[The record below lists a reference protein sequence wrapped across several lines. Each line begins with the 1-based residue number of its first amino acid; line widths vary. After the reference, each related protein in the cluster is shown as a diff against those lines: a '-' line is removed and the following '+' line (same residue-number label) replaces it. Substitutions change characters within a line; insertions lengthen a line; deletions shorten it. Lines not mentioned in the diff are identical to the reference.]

1 MKAKIYLSV
10 LFALFVI
17 LCSCTKDFEDIN
29 TNENQPESVVPD
41 MILPY
46 IIYQGV
52 DVGPNNS
59 VVVQHMAVRDWLVSL
74 GRYDWWSTPYWD
86 YSLLRNVNNLI
97 VEAEKLEHDNFKGI
111 GLIFKSYL
119 FSRTT
124 DAVGDIPYSE
134 ALKGKEGEYTP
145 TYDTQDVVYQGLLS
159 DLEEANALLDPQG
172 TAIGGDIL
180 YDGDILKWKKFA
192 NSLHLRLL
200 MRVSDK
206 MPDARAKIKSIV
218 DNPSKYPI
226 FESNDDMAAL
236 TYLPDAPN
244 RYPNYNAIG
253 YDAGEVIMGKP
264 LVDIMLKYND
274 PRIHIFAR
282 PTAASVEAGT
292 PEYVGVP
299 CGMSKEEAIAYNG
312 GIENQ
317 SLISQR
323 YNREPNTEKG
333 IYMAYSE
340 LQFILA
346 EAAMKGWISGS
357 AETYYKNGIRG
368 SFEYYGVSGEYDAYI
383 TEAEVAFKSQNG
395 LSQIGIQKWIAF
407 FFNNGYEG
415 FFDWRRTGIPAL
427 EPGTGNL
434 NGGKIPVRWKYPDSE
449 QNFNN
454 DNYKA
459 ALARQGEDNINTPI
473 WLTK

>member
-1 MKAKIYLSV
+1 MKAIIV
-10 LFALFVI
+10 LFTSLLALAS
-17 LCSCTKDFEDIN
+17 CSQDFEEIN
-29 TNENQPESVVPD
+29 TNTNQPETVIPD

-46 IIYQGV
+46 LIYSGV
-52 DVGPNNS
+52 DVGPS
-59 VVVQHMAVRDWLVSL
+59 GSIVAQHFAVRDWLVGL
-74 GRYDWWSTPYWD
+74 GRYDWYSTPYWD
-86 YSLLRNVNNLI
+86 YSLLRNVNNMI

-111 GLIFKSYL
+111 GLIFKAYL

-145 TYDTQDVVYQGLLS
+145 AYDTQESVYDELLN
-159 DLEEANALLDPQG
+159 DLEKANNLLDVQG
-172 TAIGGDIL
+172 AAIDGDIL
-180 YDGDILKWKKFA
+180 YDGNILKWKMFA

-206 MPDARAKIKSIV
+206 KTDARAKIKTIV
-218 DNPSKYPI
+218 ENPAKYPL
-226 FESNDDMAAL
+226 FESNADMAAL

-244 RYPNYNAIG
+244 RYPNYNATG
-253 YDAGEVIMGKP
+253 YDAGEVVMGKP
-264 LVDIMLKYND
+264 LVDTMLIYND
-274 PRIHIFAR
+274 PRLPVIAR
-282 PTAASVEAGT
+282 PTASSANADN
-292 PEYVGVP
+292 PQYVGVP

-317 SLISQR
+317 SLVSQR
-323 YNREPNTEKG
+323 YNHEPNTEKG
-333 IYMAYSE
+333 VYMSYSE

-346 EAAMKGWISGS
+346 EAAQKGWIDGN
-357 AETYYKNGIRG
+357 AETYYLNGIKG
-368 SFEYYGVSGEYDAYI
+368 SLEYYGVADQYSTYI
-383 TEAEVAFKSQNG
+383 ANPKVAFNTSIG
-395 LSQIGIQKWIAF
+395 LLQIGIQKWIAF
-407 FFNNGYEG
+407 FFNNGYEV
-415 FFDWRRTGIPAL
+415 FFDWRRTHIPVL
-427 EPGTGNL
+427 DPGKGNL

-459 ALARQGEDNINTPI
+459 ALDRQGADNINTPI

>member
-1 MKAKIYLSV
+1 MKAKIF
-10 LFALFVI
+10 LFASLVA
-17 LCSCTKDFEDIN
+17 LASCTQDFEEIN
-29 TNENQPESVVPD
+29 TNTNQPETVIPD

-46 IIYQGV
+46 LIYSGV
-52 DVGPNNS
+52 DTGPLGS
-59 VVVQHMAVRDWLVSL
+59 IVTQHFAVRDWQVGL

-86 YSLLRNVNNLI
+86 YSLLRNVNNMI
-97 VEAEKLEHDNFKGI
+97 MEAEKLEHDNFKGI
-111 GLIFKSYL
+111 ALIFKAYL

-145 TYDTQDVVYQGLLS
+145 VYDTQESVYTNLLAE
-159 DLEEANALLDPQG
+159 LETANSLLDVKG
-172 TAIGGDIL
+172 AALGGDIL
-180 YDGDILKWKKFA
+180 YDGNILKWKKFA
-192 NSLHLRLL
+192 NSLQLRLL

-206 MPDARAKIKSIV
+206 KTDARAKIKTIV

-236 TYLPDAPN
+236 TYLADAPN
-244 RYPNYNAIG
+244 RYPNYNATG
-253 YDAGEVIMGKP
+253 YDAGEVVLGKP
-264 LVDIMLKYND
+264 LVDTMTIYND
-274 PRIHIFAR
+274 PRLPVIAR
-282 PTAASVEAGT
+282 PTAASVDAGN
-292 PEYVGVP
+292 PMYAGVP

-317 SLISQR
+317 SLVSQR
-323 YNREPNTEKG
+323 YNRQPNTEKG

-346 EAAMKGWISGS
+346 EAAQKGWIGGS
-357 AETYYKNGIRG
+357 AETYYLNGIRG
-368 SFEYYGVSGEYDAYI
+368 SFEYYGVADQYSAY
-383 TEAEVAFKSQNG
+383 VAGPSVKFNAANS
-395 LSQIGIQKWIAF
+395 LLQIGVQKWMAF
-407 FFNNGYEG
+407 FFNNGYEV
-415 FFDWRRTGIPAL
+415 FFDWRRTHIPAL
-427 EPGTGNL
+427 DPGKGNL

-454 DNYKA
+454 ENYKA
-459 ALARQGEDNINTPI
+459 ALDRQGADNTNTPI